1 MDKNTSY
8 YGTLIVS
15 VSEADAAIPI
25 KDAAVAVRFVGEDKT
40 SIFSVLVTDESGRTA
55 PIRVPTPS
63 PELSLSPS
71 PEERPY
77 ARVNVEVS
85 AFGYFTTVNMNVP
98 VFSGITSVQGFNM
111 IAFPD
116 NVDGAYIA
124 PNVIVF
130 DSESAERG
138 D

>member
-1 MDKNTSY
+1 MDGNDLY

-15 VSEADAAIPI
+15 VSSADAAIPI
-25 KDAAVAVRFVGEDKT
+25 KDAAVAVRLVGEDGVK
-40 SIFSVLVTDESGRTA
+40 IFSVLVTNESGRTA
-55 PIRVPTPS
+55 PIEIPTPS
-63 PELSLSPS
+63 PELSLLPS
-71 PEERPY
+71 PEGRPY

-98 VFSGITSVQGFNM
+98 VFSGITSVQSVNM

-116 NVDGAYIA
+116 NDRGAYIA

-130 DSESAERG
+130 DSGSELI
-138 D
+138 